1 MYARTVLKIDAPR
14 VGLLSIGEE
23 ETKGNDLTREAFP
36 LLKALPI
43 RFIGNV
49 EGRDIF
55 SGLADVIVCD
65 GFVGNVALKT
75 SEGVGRFV
83 RDVLRESLTR
93 TVTAQVGALLSRRA
107 FNDFRRRLDYREY
120 GGAPLL
126 GVRGVC
132 IIGHGSSNDR
142 ALFNG
147 IRVAYEFA
155 KAGTIDRIEQEF
167 ASRPQRVAATG
178 DASSDATIQ

>member
-1 MYARTVLKIDAPR
+1 M
-14 VGLLSIGEE
+14 
-23 ETKGNDLTREAFP
+23 
-36 LLKALPI
+36 
-43 RFIGNV
+43 

-55 SGLADVIVCD
+55 SGQADVIVCD

-93 TVTAQVGALLSRRA
+93 TVTAQVGALLSRQA

-142 ALFNG
+142 AIYNG

-155 KAGTIDRIEQEF
+155 KGGTTKRIEQEF
-167 ASRPQRVAATG
+167 AGLPKRPGQAPETGPAATV
-178 DASSDATIQ
+178 Q